1 MRLDGPSNGSLSA
14 PAASSEKRERS
25 GSMNSWGDDDR
36 QEHEEGRQGE
46 YLRRSPS
53 FDAYVRELDLWR
65 ARLRRSG
72 RRILWIV
79 VGLAVLLML
88 VTTLYQ
94 VQPEEVGVVV
104 RLGRYVRTT
113 EPGLRVKIPFA
124 EQVYKIPVQRQLKE
138 EFGFRTTEA
147 DVSSSYS
154 REGFVAEAVM
164 LTGDLNVAVVEWIV
178 QYRVADPYLYLF
190 KVRNVTGTFRAM
202 NEAVMRQVVGD
213 RTVTEVLTVG
223 RQAIE
228 TRAEEVLR
236 MLTQQYEMGIT
247 IEQVVLQDVNPPD
260 SVKPSWDEVNQ
271 AQQQRDRMI
280 NEARAE
286 YNKVIPRA
294 KGEAQQ
300 AVLEAEGYGLN
311 RVNRAQ
317 GEGSRFQ
324 AIEGAYRRAPD
335 VTRRRLYLETM
346 ERVLPRMGNK
356 VLLDTDANGIVPL
369 LPLAGLR
376 ATAVPEAGAVLQP
389 TSVEGGAK

>member
-1 MRLDGPSNGSLSA
+1 M
-14 PAASSEKRERS
+14 SES
-25 GSMNSWGDDDR
+25 GDDRDDR
-36 QEHEEGRQGE
+36 DEDGEDSFGRRNRHG
-46 YLRRSPS
+46 RSS
-53 FDAYVRELDLWR
+53 QFDQYARDLEIWR
-65 ARLRRSG
+65 ARAARSG
-72 RRILWIV
+72 GSLLWVAAGLV
-79 VGLAVLLML
+79 VLVML
-88 VTTLYQ
+88 IGTLYQ

-104 RLGRYVRTT
+104 RLGKYVRTT
-113 EPGLRVKIPFA
+113 EPGLRVKIPFV

-138 EFGFRTTEA
+138 EFGFRTAEA
-147 DVSSSYS
+147 GVRST
-154 REGFVAEAVM
+154 FVAADFSAEAMM

-202 NEAVMRQVVGD
+202 TEAIMRQVVGD

-228 TRAEEVLR
+228 TRVEELLR
-236 MLTQQYEMGIT
+236 ALTQQYEMGIT

-260 SVKPSWDEVNQ
+260 LVKPSWDEVNQ

-294 KGEAQQ
+294 RGEALQ
-300 AVLEAEGYGLN
+300 AVLEAEGYSLN

-317 GEGSRFQ
+317 GESARFRSVQ
-324 AIEGAYRRAPD
+324 EAYRRAPD

-346 ERVLPRMGNK
+346 ERVVPRMGGK
-356 VLLDTDANGIVPL
+356 LFLDPTARGIVPL
-369 LPLAGLR
+369 LPLDGLR
-376 ATAVPEAGAVLQP
+376 GLAAAPPGASQAPAATP
-389 TSVEGGAK
+389 GGVR

>member
-1 MRLDGPSNGSLSA
+1 MSRF
-14 PAASSEKRERS
+14 
-25 GSMNSWGDDDR
+25 GDDRNEDGEDR
-36 QEHEEGRQGE
+36 RGGYDSHGRSTQYDR
-46 YLRRSPS
+46 YLR
-53 FDAYVRELDLWR
+53 DLEVWR
-65 ARLRRSG
+65 ARAVHSG
-72 RRILWIV
+72 RSILLV
-79 VGLAVLLML
+79 AAGLAVLLTL
-88 VTTLYQ
+88 STTLYQ

-104 RLGRYVRTT
+104 RLGKYVRTT
-113 EPGLRVKIPFA
+113 EPGLRAKIPFV
-124 EQVYKIPVQRQLKE
+124 EQIYKIPVQRQLKE
-138 EFGFRTTEA
+138 EFGFRTTQAAVRSNYSGA
-147 DVSSSYS
+147 DLS
-154 REGFVAEAVM
+154 AEAVM

-202 NEAVMRQVVGD
+202 SESVMRQVVGD

-228 TRAEEVLR
+228 TQVEELLRA
-236 MLTQQYEMGIT
+236 LTQQYEMGIT
-247 IEQVVLQDVNPPD
+247 IEQVVLQDVNPPEP
-260 SVKPSWDEVNQ
+260 VKPSWDEVNQ

-317 GEGSRFQ
+317 GESARFGSVH
-324 AIEGAYRRAPD
+324 EAYRKAPD

-346 ERVLPRMGNK
+346 ERVVPRMGSK
-356 VLLDTDANGIVPL
+356 LFVDPQARGIVPL
-369 LPLAGLR
+369 LSLDGLKAAAAPAPS
-376 ATAVPEAGAVLQP
+376 ATPQP
-389 TSVEGGAK
+389 AAGGAR

>member
-1 MRLDGPSNGSLSA
+1 MSRDDDN
-14 PAASSEKRERS
+14 
-25 GSMNSWGDDDR
+25 NGDDERDDAAGPPFRRPPPFAQYEDYIRGLDR
-36 QEHEEGRQGE
+36 RFQ
-46 YLRRSPS
+46 RSWS
-53 FDAYVRELDLWR
+53 GQNVAR
-65 ARLRRSG
+65 AGAALLAI
-72 RRILWIV
+72 ILLF
-79 VGLAVLLML
+79 G
-88 VTTLYQ
+88 TFYQ

-104 RLGRYVRTT
+104 RFGRYIRTT
-113 EPGLRVKIPFA
+113 EPGLRMKIPFLEDVA
-124 EQVYKIPVQRQLKE
+124 RIPVQRQLKE
-138 EFGFRTTEA
+138 EFGFRTVEA
-147 DVSSSYS
+147 GVRSTFTA
-154 REGFVAEAVM
+154 EEFNAEAMM

-178 QYRVADPYLYLF
+178 QYRIADPYLYLF

-228 TRAEEVLR
+228 TRVEELLR
-236 MLTQQYEMGIT
+236 ELTQQYEMGIT

-317 GEGSRFQ
+317 GESARF
-324 AIEGAYRRAPD
+324 ESVHEAYRRAPD
-335 VTRRRLYLETM
+335 VTRRRLHLETM
-346 ERVLPRMGNK
+346 ERVLPK
-356 VLLDTDANGIVPL
+356 VGGKLLVDVDARGILPL
-369 LPLAGLR
+369 LPLSGL
-376 ATAVPEAGAVLQP
+376 TAGAP
-389 TSVEGGAK
+389 RAPASPSDATSQTAPVAGGGR